1 MILWILACKM
11 NDEWDVLYA
20 FYAND
25 QDDAERQAWHIA
37 REQGYERLS
46 LKAYPY
52 GFVIHREW
60 LAGTIEQAENVF

>member
-11 NDEWDVLYA
+11 NETWDTLYA
-20 FYAND
+20 FYAED
-25 QDDAERQAWHIA
+25 QEDAERQASKIA

-52 GFVIHREW
+52 GFVIHKERLE
-60 LAGTIEQAENVF
+60 GVMEE